1 MVKLLTTI
9 SLVLSLLSFTP
20 AMAAEDKAANTGQA
34 KYYPIEEPFTINFQ
48 NQSDNKVRY
57 LQIKVALMSHQDSVI
72 NSAEL
77 NLPMIQDALR
87 NLFTDQDY
95 QTVSTVAGRQQ
106 LQLAALNLVQ
116 SLLKEETGRGGLDQ
130 VYFTSFILQ

>member
-9 SLVLSLLSFTP
+9 TLVLSLLSFTP
-20 AMAAEDKAANTGQA
+20 TMAAEDKEANTDQA
-34 KYYPIEEPFTINFQ
+34 KYFPIEEPFTINFQ

-95 QTVSTVAGRQQ
+95 QTVSTIAGRQQ
-106 LQLAALNLVQ
+106 LQLAALNMVQ

-130 VYFTSFILQ
+130 FYFTSFILQ